1 MTEQASSPQAFK
13 SVADL
18 VAPMSFLDFHKEYWG
33 KGFRYLPSDEERRAK
48 SNALFTIDEFLETVF
63 KVQVRDTRLSLT
75 QDGSKDPEHENNFAR
90 EKLSWTE
97 TPTLEQLETM
107 CSGKSTLI
115 FNGVEKNVPKL
126 VDFCRASMQV
136 LGENVNINAYF
147 SPQRGIVGLG
157 SHFDLQEIFILHIAG
172 SKTWRLHHEVC
183 QNPIKKVEFAKP
195 SQERSPDTEEFTD
208 IIMQPGDVLYLP
220 RGQWHRPMPTDEHSL
235 HLTITIPST
244 FKFQAMS
251 WLTKRLREDKSL
263 HQFLPMILEDPN
275 SHRAFIEAVEVV
287 RVKALEILKDPAFVQ
302 NAFFDKFQESFAI
315 TADHAEESSER

>member
-18 VAPMSFLDFHKEYWG
+18 VSPMSFLDFHKEHWG
-33 KGFRYLPSDEERRAK
+33 KGFQYLPSDEERRAK
-48 SNALFTIDEFLETVF
+48 SNALFTADEFLETVF

-90 EKLSWTE
+90 EKLSWKE

-115 FNGVEKNVPKL
+115 FNGIEKSVPKL
-126 VDFCRASMQV
+126 IDFCRASMQV

-147 SPQRGIVGLG
+147 SPQGGVVGLG
-157 SHFDLQEIFILHIAG
+157 SHFDIQEIFILHIAG
-172 SKTWRLHHEVC
+172 SKVWRLHHEVC
-183 QNPIKKVEFAKP
+183 QNPIKKVEFEKPAKDRTP
-195 SQERSPDTEEFTD
+195 ETDEFTD
-208 IIMQPGDVLYLP
+208 ITMQPGDVLYLP
-220 RGQWHRPMPTDEHSL
+220 RGQWHYPMPTEEHSL

-251 WLTKRLREDKSL
+251 WLTKRLREDKNL
-263 HQFLPMILEDPN
+263 HQFLPMILEDPS
-275 SHRAFIEAVEVV
+275 SHGDFINAVEIV

-302 NAFFDKFQESFAI
+302 NAFFDKFQESFA
-315 TADHAEESSER
+315 TTSDHSEDESQ